1 MGIKNLIAWLKKNHH
16 SVLSQEHISKWEYT
30 TIAVD
35 GSIFMCK
42 FKATAQEQWLESFI
56 SMVCW
61 LRRANI
67 HPIFV
72 WDGSPP
78 PEKNEEKMRR
88 KILKKKQED
97 NINRL
102 EAAIE
107 SYDAFRTPHRT
118 PHRTPEAEAKAMTIP
133 QKNLLQEVFA
143 KEEKKMAPL
152 LICPGGRP
160 FSIDIVKDKLAK
172 MKKNN
177 FTIRPADYELLKKC
191 LDVLKIPHVQAPGE
205 AEKWCCQM
213 VKDGIAEA
221 VFSEDSDCMA
231 YGVSTLLCKPLYN
244 ENKWTVIRHDELL
257 EELQWTH
264 SQFVD
269 FCIMCGTDYN
279 KNIRGIGP
287 NKAYRLIDT
296 SRKIEDLPMSPE
308 QLSILKYSAARRLF
322 TLKSNMVYQK
332 PKTKR
337 WWTSKPCM
345 TQVASFIARHNL
357 HSTTH
362 QIENSFFRQFNT
374 FCFN

>member
-1 MGIKNLIAWLKKNHH
+1 MGVKNLIAWLKKNHNN
-16 SVLSQEHISKWEYT
+16 VLSQEHISKWEYT

-42 FKATAQEQWLESFI
+42 FKATAQEQWLDSFI

-72 WDGSPP
+72 WDGSHP

-88 KILKKKQED
+88 KNLKKKQED
-97 NINRL
+97 KINQL

-107 SYDAFRTPHRT
+107 SYTHGR
-118 PHRTPEAEAKAMTIP
+118 AMTTP
-133 QKNLLQEVFA
+133 QKNLLQEVFV
-143 KEEKKMAPL
+143 KEEQKMAPL

-160 FSIDIVKDKLAK
+160 FSIDIVEEKLAK

-213 VKDGIAEA
+213 VKDGIAQA
-221 VFSEDSDCMA
+221 VFSEDSDCLA

-244 ENKWTVIRHDELL
+244 ENKWTVIRHHELL

-264 SQFVD
+264 PQFVD

-287 NKAYRLIDT
+287 NKAYRLLDT

-308 QLSILKYSAARRLF
+308 QLSILKYSAARRIF

-337 WWTSKPCM
+337 WWTSQPCM

-357 HSTTH
+357 HSNTH
-362 QIENSFFRQFNT
+362 QIENSFFRQSDS